1 MGAELPLANRRAL
14 VTGGGRGIGRGI
26 ALALAR
32 AGADVAVAAR
42 TQDQVL
48 AAAAE
53 IRACGHLGVA
63 FAADMARPEEI
74 GRLFAQAPE
83 ALGGLDILVT
93 AAGFIIRKPA
103 IEFTLAEWDALLA
116 VNLRG
121 RFLCSQE
128 AARLMR
134 PRGGGKIIHVGS
146 LSMEVV
152 LPGQV
157 VYAVGN
163 GGVRQMTRALA
174 VEWAP
179 WNIQVN
185 AIAPGTFLTEQTR
198 GLLSD
203 PEARAVRLRRIP
215 LGRLGEVDGDIGGAA
230 VFLASPAA
238 DYVTG
243 HILVVDGGTLAAY

>member
-1 MGAELPLANRRAL
+1 MDAKLPLAGRRAL
-14 VTGGGRGIGRGI
+14 ITGGGRGIGRGI
-26 ALALAR
+26 ALALAE

-42 TQDQVL
+42 TSPQVD
-48 AAAAE
+48 AVAAE
-53 IRACGHLGVA
+53 IRANGRTGVG
-63 FAADMARPEEI
+63 FTVNVARPEEI
-74 GRLFAQAPE
+74 SRLFTQAME
-83 ALGGLDILVT
+83 ALGGLDVLVT

-103 IEFTLAEWDALLA
+103 IDFTLADWDALLA
-116 VNLRG
+116 VNLRA

-134 PRGGGKIIHVGS
+134 ARGGGKIIHVGS
-146 LSMEVV
+146 LSMEIV

-203 PEARAVRLRRIP
+203 PEVRGARLRRVP
-215 LGRLGEVDGDIGGAA
+215 LGRLGDADRDIGGAA

-243 HILVVDGGTLAAY
+243 HVMVVDGGTLAAY